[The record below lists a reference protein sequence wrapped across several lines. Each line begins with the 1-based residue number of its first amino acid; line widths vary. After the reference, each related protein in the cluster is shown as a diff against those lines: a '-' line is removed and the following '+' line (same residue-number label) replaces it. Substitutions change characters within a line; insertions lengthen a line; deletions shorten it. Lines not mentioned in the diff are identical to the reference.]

1 MIGCC
6 DIGRWSNLHLIHWDR
21 VVIDHRNLGNIRCGT
36 VRGDAIVS
44 LRADSRVSVVE
55 QEADDMPLTLSA
67 LHDFSAFLD
76 IRSDVLDDAYC
87 KLD

>member
-1 MIGCC
+1 M
-6 DIGRWSNLHLIHWDR
+6 
-21 VVIDHRNLGNIRCGT
+21 IDHRNLGNIRCGT

-55 QEADDMPLTLSA
+55 QEAEDTPLAVSA
-67 LHDFSAFLD
+67 LRDLSDFLD
-76 IRSDVLDDAYC
+76 IRSDVLGDAYS